1 MRSRFQSRVRLRF
14 DRRALPVAVAHLILV
29 RPLTLRAYHFLN
41 EQFGVDDLV
50 KRRLKVATL
59 NDLNDPF
66 ELFAVSLTDSAVRRA
81 FRKMKEKLSR
91 TRGLLCFSR
100 HWHNPVQWSHYA
112 DRHRGLCLGFD
123 VSDESV
129 GPVTYSDRRVAAR
142 IDQLTA
148 PRLLD
153 PNTAI
158 SLLFTKFSHW
168 SYEDEVRSF
177 VTLEDRDPATGLYF
191 AQFSGRL
198 HLREVIVGAASTLT
212 RADIQSALGE
222 IAPTISAWKARLAFS
237 SFRIVRQRNE
247 RLWA

>member
-1 MRSRFQSRVRLRF
+1 M
-14 DRRALPVAVAHLILV
+14 
-29 RPLTLRAYHFLN
+29 RAYHLVN
-41 EQFGVDDLV
+41 EQFGMDDLV
-50 KRRLKVATL
+50 KKRLKIATL
-59 NDLNDPF
+59 KDLNDPF

-81 FRKMKEKLSR
+81 FRKMKDELSR

-100 HWHNPVQWSHYA
+100 DWHNPVQWSHYA

-129 GPVTYSDRRVAAR
+129 GSVTYSSKRIAAR
-142 IDQLTA
+142 IEQLRA

-168 SYEDEVRSF
+168 SYEDEVRGL

-191 AQFSGRL
+191 AEFSDRL
-198 HLREVIVGAASTLT
+198 RLREVIVGAASRLT
-212 RADIQSALGE
+212 RADIRSALGDL
-222 IAPTISAWKARLAFS
+222 ASTVTAWKARLAFS

>member
-1 MRSRFQSRVRLRF
+1 M
-14 DRRALPVAVAHLILV
+14 
-29 RPLTLRAYHFLN
+29 RAYHFLN
-41 EQFGVDDLV
+41 EQFGMDDIV

-66 ELFAVSLTDSAVRRA
+66 ELFAVSLSDPAVRRA
-81 FRKMKEKLSR
+81 FRKMKEELSR

-100 HWHNPVQWSHYA
+100 DWHNPVQWSHYA
-112 DRHRGLCLGFD
+112 DRHRGVCLGFD

-129 GPVTYSDRRVAAR
+129 GPVTYSGKRIAAR
-142 IDQLTA
+142 IEQLTA

-168 SYEDEVRSF
+168 SYEDEVRAF
-177 VTLEDRDPATGLYF
+177 VTLEGRDPEIGLYF
-191 AQFSGRL
+191 AEFSERL
-198 HLREVIVGAASTLT
+198 RLREIIVGAASKLT
-212 RADIQSALGE
+212 RADIRHVLGE
-222 IAPTISAWKARLAFS
+222 LSPTVGRWKARLAFS